1 MPAQKQKAKY
11 LKLKILE
18 MKNYFERQYNDG
30 ERWMSYF
37 YQIDE
42 ILKLKPKNVLEIGV
56 GNGLVSWYL
65 KATGIKVATLDV
77 NRELN
82 PDFVSSV
89 EKLPFGDSSFDAILC
104 AEVLEHLP
112 FEKFQRCLSELNRV
126 SKKYIVLSLPH
137 WGWTFRLCLKIPL
150 LPPIRILWKISSVL
164 RHKPGEHQWEIGKRG
179 FSLRKIKREINSA
192 GFKILN
198 DRILFENPYH
208 HFFILEK

>member
-1 MPAQKQKAKY
+1 
-11 LKLKILE
+11 

-112 FEKFQRCLSELNRV
+112 FEKFPLALLELKRA
-126 SKKYIVLSLPH
+126 SKKYVILSLPH
-137 WGWTFRLCLKIPL
+137 WGWTFRFCLKIPL